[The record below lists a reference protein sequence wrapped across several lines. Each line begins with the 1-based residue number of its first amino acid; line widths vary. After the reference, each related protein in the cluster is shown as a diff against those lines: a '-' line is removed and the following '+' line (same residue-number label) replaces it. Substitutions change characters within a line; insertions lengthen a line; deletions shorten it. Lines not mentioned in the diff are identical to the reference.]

1 MSDTI
6 LVVDDEPDLRLLV
19 RMTLEGSGYA
29 VEEAGTVAEA
39 LERAVEVKPRLI
51 LLDIRLPDG
60 EGFDVLRSLRA
71 TEDFAQT
78 PIVMMSAHSSP
89 PTLRRAEVIGSH
101 DYLIKPFK
109 HDDLLRLVRKH
120 LPEAETPV

>member
-1 MSDTI
+1 MNETI

-19 RMTLEGSGYA
+19 RMTLEGSGYD
-29 VEEAGTVAEA
+29 VAEA
-39 LERAVEVKPRLI
+39 STAAEALRLTKELRPGLI

-60 EGFDVLRSLRA
+60 EGFDVLRTLRE
-71 TEDFAQT
+71 TDEFVDT

-89 PTLRRAEVIGSH
+89 PTLRQAEMIGSH

-109 HDDLLRLVRKH
+109 YDDLLDVVRKH
-120 LPEAETPV
+120 LPDR